1 MYVAQVQLMQK
12 NIETSVPSYQ
22 IESNW
27 IEWNTSALLCR
38 SCKHQLYRPIA
49 LKSQFCVCT
58 HDARFICLRAYHGH
72 IPVLS
77 EDQTKAKAKAKNKEI
92 ANNNQTRH
100 AVQCTTL
107 TVYMLGKCGEERTKE
122 RERERAMLCK
132 FIVFNLPF
140 LRESFCYAYA
150 LGPSLPRTAIQIL
163 EF

>member
-1 MYVAQVQLMQK
+1 M
-12 NIETSVPSYQ
+12 
-22 IESNW
+22 
-27 IEWNTSALLCR
+27 LCR

-77 EDQTKAKAKAKNKEI
+77 EDQTKAKAKNKEI

-107 TVYMLGKCGEERTKE
+107 TIYLLGKCGKERAKE
-122 RERERAMLCK
+122 REGERAQ
-132 FIVFNLPF
+132 
-140 LRESFCYAYA
+140 CYAN
-150 LGPSLPRTAIQIL
+150 LLSLIYPFYVNRFVMHMRWVRRCRAQPYKFLSFSYGLISVINDVNT
-163 EF
+163 